1 MEDIDRLI
9 EKSLNGDK
17 RSTARL
23 ISLVERGDDTAPYI
37 MEKIYPHSGTA
48 FYIGVTGS
56 PGVGKSTL
64 VDRLVRL
71 FCRNDHSVGIIAVDP
86 GSPFSGGAFLGDRIR
101 MTPRNKDGDV
111 FFRSMN
117 AGRVMGGLASTTRA
131 VSRILDAGGKD
142 IVIIETVGVG
152 QSELDITRA
161 ADTVLV
167 VLMPEAGDSMQILKA
182 GLMEISDILIV
193 NKSDL
198 PNSENISSSIRRMLD
213 NSPRK
218 TQWQSP
224 VLSTSAALNKGID
237 GLYEAIWQHFHF
249 LQKDLRLESR
259 RKSQLKQELLQE
271 IQAGF
276 AEILSKD
283 LFLEKNIDHLVEDA
297 WEQKT
302 APRAVAQRIIKEWL
316 IKPGPHESL

>member
-9 EKSLNGDK
+9 EKSLKGEK

-23 ISLVERGDDTAPYI
+23 ISLVERGDHTAPYI
-37 MEKIYPHSGTA
+37 LEKIYPHSGSA
-48 FYIGVTGS
+48 FYIGITGS

-71 FCRNDHSVGIIAVDP
+71 FCRNDHSVGVIAVDP

-101 MTPRNKDGDV
+101 MTLKQEDGNF
-111 FFRSMN
+111 FFRSMS
-117 AGRVMGGLASTTRA
+117 AGRMSGGLASTTRT
-131 VSRILDAGGKD
+131 VSRILDAGGND
-142 IVIIETVGVG
+142 IIIIETVGVG

-167 VLMPEAGDSMQILKA
+167 VVMPEAGDSMQILKA

-198 PNSENISSSIRRMLD
+198 PNSENISSSIRRMLE
-213 NSPRK
+213 NSPREA
-218 TQWQSP
+218 QWQPP
-224 VLSTSAALNKGID
+224 VLSTSASLNKGID
-237 GLYEAIWQHFHF
+237 GLYEEIWQHYHF

-259 RKSQLKQELLQE
+259 RKSQWKQELLQE
-271 IQAGF
+271 IQSGF
-276 AEILSKD
+276 VEILSKG
-283 LFLEKNIDHLVEDA
+283 LFLEKNIDRLVDDA
-297 WEQKT
+297 WQQRT
-302 APRAVAQRIIKEWL
+302 APQTVAYQIIKKIL
-316 IKPGPHESL
+316 IHD